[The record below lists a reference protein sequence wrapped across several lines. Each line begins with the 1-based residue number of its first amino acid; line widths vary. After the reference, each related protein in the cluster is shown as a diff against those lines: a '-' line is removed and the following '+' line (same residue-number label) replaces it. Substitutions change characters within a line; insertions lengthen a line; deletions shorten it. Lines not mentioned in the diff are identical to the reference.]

1 MSNTIPAGPAG
12 ASPADLRQRPPA
24 GGAARRARWRKSLR
38 GGSLNAVALV
48 LAAFFVFP
56 VYWMLSTSFKPAS
69 EILTK
74 TPTFL
79 FTPTFEHYGTATGV
93 DMFWTYVRNSL
104 TVAFGA
110 VLLALLVALAAGF
123 AIVRMRFRGR
133 KGLVLGVMMAQLAP
147 WEVMV
152 IVMYLIARDTRM
164 LNSIGFLTLIYFVM
178 VLPFTIWTLRGFIAA
193 VPRELEEAAM
203 IDGCNR
209 AQSFFRVV
217 FPLLAPGLMSTSLFG
232 FITAWNEFAMVLV
245 LNKES
250 EAYTLPLWLTQFQ
263 SAFGNDWGATM
274 AASSLFAV
282 PVLLLFL
289 VLQRRAVGGLTS
301 GAVKG

>member
-1 MSNTIPAGPAG
+1 M
-12 ASPADLRQRPPA
+12 
-24 GGAARRARWRKSLR
+24 
-38 GGSLNAVALV
+38 
-48 LAAFFVFP
+48 F
-56 VYWMLSTSFKPAS
+56 STSFKPAS
-69 EILTK
+69 EVLTE
-74 TPTFL
+74 TPSFL
-79 FTPTFEHYGTATGV
+79 FAPTFEHYGTATGV
-93 DMFWTYVRNSL
+93 ELFWTYVRNSL
-104 TVAFGA
+104 MVTFGA
-110 VLLALLVALAAGF
+110 VLLALAVALAASF

-133 KGLVLGVMMAQLAP
+133 KGLVLVVMMAQLAP

-152 IVMYLIARDTRM
+152 IVMYLVARDAQL

-178 VLPFTIWTLRGFIAA
+178 VLPFTVWTLRGFIAA

-203 IDGCNR
+203 IDGCSR
-209 AQSFFRVV
+209 AQSFLRVV
-217 FPLLAPGLMSTSLFG
+217 FPLLAPGLMATSLFG

-250 EAYTLPLWLTQFQ
+250 EAQTLPLWLTQFQ

-289 VLQRRAVGGLTS
+289 ILQRRAVGGLTS